1 MEPRYLPILMVVIFV
16 VVVIVGRVGVQLS
29 SVGDSG
35 IRSARRLK
43 SSKEVF
49 ISSLMF
55 GTLVVQLL
63 LTWLYAAAIIEPH
76 IETGNAST
84 WIGLVL
90 CFCGILFASYSQFA
104 MGKDWRIGVDPDEE
118 TELITTGIYSKI
130 RNPIYTACIV
140 HGLGLLVLAPNA
152 MVLVTGL
159 VGFYSILAYV
169 RQIEEPYLIRLHGEK
184 YVQYRESTGSF
195 LPRLF

>member
-1 MEPRYLPILMVVIFV
+1 MELKHLPLLMMVMFV
-16 VVVIVGRVGVQLS
+16 VVVIVGRIGVQLS

-35 IRSARRLK
+35 IRSASRLK
-43 SSKEVF
+43 SSKEIF

-63 LTWLYAAAIIEPH
+63 LAWLYAATIIEPH
-76 IETGNAST
+76 IETGKAST
-84 WIGLVL
+84 WVGLVL

-104 MGKDWRIGVDPDEE
+104 MGKDWRIGVDPEE
-118 TELITTGIYSKI
+118 KTELITTGIYSKV

-159 VGFYSILAYV
+159 VGFYSIRAYV
-169 RQIEEPYLIRLHGEK
+169 RQIEEPYLMKLHGEK
-184 YVQYRESTGSF
+184 YVQYKESTGSF

>member
-1 MEPRYLPILMVVIFV
+1 MELKHLPLLMMVMFV
-16 VVVIVGRVGVQLS
+16 VVVIVGRIGVQLS

-35 IRSARRLK
+35 IRSASRLK
-43 SSKEVF
+43 SSKEIF

-63 LTWLYAAAIIEPH
+63 LAWLYAATIIEPH
-76 IETGNAST
+76 IETGKAST
-84 WIGLVL
+84 WVGLVL

-104 MGKDWRIGVDPDEE
+104 MGKDWRIGVDPEE
-118 TELITTGIYSKI
+118 KTELITNGIYSKV

-159 VGFYSILAYV
+159 VGFYSIRAYV
-169 RQIEEPYLIRLHGEK
+169 RQIEEPYLMKLHGEK
-184 YVQYRESTGSF
+184 YVQYKESTGSF